1 MSLNI
6 DTSKVDLGFVNPPV
20 GRANYTLGK
29 ATMAKSNKGEEYV
42 LLPIKNE
49 KGNFSVSFW
58 TSSQNEVTARIAV
71 QNLTKVW
78 FAAGLDGA
86 ITDSRLKNLEGK
98 RAELDFQLSKD
109 GKFVNIA
116 GAYPVSEESQEEEE
130 QEEES
135 AEEAEEQQE
144 ENSDD
149 DTPPSSET
157 PAWLKKKK

>member
-20 GRANYTLGK
+20 GRAIYALGK
-29 ATMAKSNKGEEYV
+29 ATMAEFKDGEKYV

-49 KGNFSVSFW
+49 KGSFSVGFK
-58 TSSQNEVTARIAV
+58 TSAQNEVTARIAV

-78 FAAGLDGA
+78 FAAGLDGS
-86 ITDSRLKNLEGK
+86 ITESRLKNLEGK

-116 GAYPVSEESQEEEE
+116 GAYPVSEDSQEEEE
-130 QEEES
+130 QEETT
-135 AEEAEEQQE
+135 EEAQEQE
-144 ENSDD
+144 ENEDAPPAASS
-149 DTPPSSET
+149 TP
-157 PAWLKKKK
+157 WLKKK